1 MVALLLAS
9 FVVSA
14 MPTPSVAAF
23 LSVFLLAATNLLAH
37 RRIELGSET
46 SLDRFVPWLAA
57 AGCLACL
64 LLGSADARWLGG
76 ACLVG
81 ILSLCWEPASSGV
94 DPEYRRA
101 SIDGWVLITL
111 AVFCL
116 RRLL

>member
-1 MVALLLAS
+1 
-9 FVVSA
+9 
-14 MPTPSVAAF
+14 MPNPSLAAF
-23 LSVFLLAATNLLAH
+23 LAVFLLAATNLLAH

-46 SLDRFVPWLAA
+46 SLDRFVPWFAA

-64 LLGSADARWLGG
+64 LLGSAEARWLGG

-81 ILSLCWEPASSGV
+81 VLSLCWAPASPGV

-111 AVFCL
+111 AVSCL